1 MCFFLSIVTCD
12 LSRWLRGDDVK
23 TGFRQFAEASRETGL
38 ASLTGDERADD
49 NPSTRRSVAVL
60 KQALHKELLST
71 GKLPCTD
78 VSTDDPIFVA
88 FLDNAAKA
96 AKMMPLDE
104 ETRSLREV
112 AILRKHGCAYLSDPN
127 LWRLGPVTARLGQDA
142 RVRRT

>member
-1 MCFFLSIVTCD
+1 MALASARAGLSGGFSLVSKLDVCAFFLSIVTCD

-71 GKLPCTD
+71 GKLPGTR
-78 VSTDDPIFVA
+78 T
-88 FLDNAAKA
+88 AA
-96 AKMMPLDE
+96 
-104 ETRSLREV
+104 R
-112 AILRKHGCAYLSDPN
+112 G
-127 LWRLGPVTARLGQDA
+127 ARLEQPRPVA
-142 RVRRT
+142 RHVLDRSHG